1 MTATVLPVQRDLA
14 ELFRAAL
21 ERAVAAG
28 ALDLDPGAI
37 GPPALERPRLPEH
50 GDWATNVAL
59 VLAKAAKA
67 PPRKVAEAMVAHL
80 ELPDWVAGVE
90 VAGPGFVNVRLDQS
104 WFAGLVR
111 RVVAAGESFGTID
124 LGHGER
130 VNVEFIS
137 ANPTGPLHVG
147 NARLA
152 PMGDALANLLTATG
166 HKVEREYYFNDAGNQ
181 IEQLGA
187 SVEAAYLQLLGRPA
201 EVPADGYKGAYVADA
216 ATELR
221 AEQGDAPADLDPA
234 ERRARVTDWSFR
246 RMLAGIKQTLARLGV
261 EFDVWFS
268 ERTLHDT
275 GAIAE
280 TVEELRAR
288 GVVEER
294 DGAVWLRTT
303 QFGDD
308 KDRPLI
314 RSNGAPTYFGADAA
328 YYRDK
333 RRRGFD
339 RLIFLWGAD
348 HHGYVPRMRAV
359 VRAFGDPDDAA
370 EFLISQLVSLVRAGQ
385 PAKMSKRAGDIA
397 TVDDLLDEVGKDAF
411 RYTMLRFS
419 LDAPIEFDVEAVTRQ
434 SLDNPVYY
442 VQYAHARIASVIR
455 QGTDTGF
462 SPAPG
467 RRGRPGPAH
476 PSDGGRPAAPPG
488 RVRGAGPHR
497 RQPARPPPPDP
508 LRRGPGRRLP
518 PLLRRVPGPH
528 RRPRP
533 LQRPLVARRQHQ
545 AGPRQHPRPD
555 RGRRP
560 GTDVAQEP
568 RTSSPDPEPASPAG
582 SRVAGGW
589 ELELLR
595 WRWWLRLAADGHSGP
610 IWPLAGARRSVLRV
624 LLVLRHL

>member
-1 MTATVLPVQRDLA
+1 MTATVLPVQRDLSG
-14 ELFRAAL
+14 LFRAAL
-21 ERAVAAG
+21 ERAVSSG
-28 ALDLDPGAI
+28 ALALDPAAI
-37 GPPALERPRLPEH
+37 PDPALERPRLPEH

-67 PPRKVAEAMVAHL
+67 PPRAVAEAMVAHL

-90 VAGPGFVNVRLDQS
+90 VAGPGFVNVRLDQT
-104 WFAGLVR
+104 WFAALVR
-111 RVVAAGESFGTID
+111 RVLAARESFGTID

-166 HKVEREYYFNDAGNQ
+166 HKVEREYYFNDAGSQ

-187 SVEAAYLQLLGRPA
+187 SVEAAYLSLLGRPA
-201 EVPADGYKGAYVADA
+201 EAPADGYKGAYVADA
-216 ATELR
+216 ARELR
-221 AEQGDAPADLDPA
+221 AEQGDALADLAPD
-234 ERRARVTDWSFR
+234 ERRSRITDWAFR
-246 RMLAGIKQTLARLGV
+246 RMLAGIRETLARLGV

-268 ERTLHDT
+268 ERTLHET

-288 GVVEER
+288 GVVEDR

-348 HHGYVPRMRAV
+348 HHGYVPRMKAV
-359 VRAFGDPDDAA
+359 VRAFGDPDDVA
-370 EFLISQLVSLVRAGQ
+370 EFHISQLVSLVRAGQ

-434 SLDNPVYY
+434 SLDNPIYY

-462 SPAPG
+462 SALPVDKADLG
-467 RRGRPGPAH
+467 LLTH
-476 PSDGGRPAAPPG
+476 PMEAA
-488 RVRGAGPHR
+488 
-497 RQPARPPPPDP
+497 
-508 LRRGPGRRLP
+508 
-518 PLLRRVPGPH
+518 LLRRLAAFEEQVLVAAGQRAPH
-528 RRPRP
+528 RLTRYAEDLAAAFHRFYGECRV
-533 LQRPLVARRQHQ
+533 L
-545 AGPRQHPRPD
+545 
-555 RGRRP
+555 
-560 GTDVAQEP
+560 TDDHAL
-568 RTSSPDPEPASPAG
+568 SSA
-582 SRVAGGW
+582 
-589 ELELLR
+589 
-595 WRWWLRLAADGHSGP
+595 RWWLVISTKQVLANT
-610 IWPLAGARRSVLRV
+610 LALIGVDAPERM
-624 LLVLRHL
+624 

>member
-1 MTATVLPVQRDLA
+1 MTATVLPVQRDLSG
-14 ELFRAAL
+14 LFRAAL
-21 ERAVAAG
+21 ERAVSSG
-28 ALDLDPGAI
+28 ALALDPAAI
-37 GPPALERPRLPEH
+37 PDPALERPRLPEH

-67 PPRKVAEAMVAHL
+67 PPRAVAEAMVAHL

-90 VAGPGFVNVRLDQS
+90 VAGPGFVNVRLDQT
-104 WFAGLVR
+104 WFAALVR
-111 RVVAAGESFGTID
+111 RVVAARESFGTID
-124 LGHGER
+124 LAHGER

-166 HKVEREYYFNDAGNQ
+166 HKVEREYYFNDAGSQ

-187 SVEAAYLQLLGRPA
+187 SVEAAYLSLLGRPA
-201 EVPADGYKGAYVADA
+201 GAPADGYKGAYVADA
-216 ATELR
+216 ARELQ
-221 AEQGDAPADLDPA
+221 AEQGDALADLDPD
-234 ERRARVTDWSFR
+234 ERRTRITDWAFR
-246 RMLAGIKQTLARLGV
+246 RMLAGIRETLARLGV

-268 ERTLHDT
+268 ERTLHET

-288 GVVEER
+288 GVVEDR

-348 HHGYVPRMRAV
+348 HHGYVPRMKAV
-359 VRAFGDPDDAA
+359 VRAFGDPDDVA
-370 EFLISQLVSLVRAGQ
+370 EFHISQLVRLVRSGQ

-397 TVDDLLDEVGKDAF
+397 TVDDLLEEGGKDAF

-434 SLDNPVYY
+434 SLDNPIYY

-462 SPAPG
+462 SALPVDKADLG
-467 RRGRPGPAH
+467 LLTH
-476 PSDGGRPAAPPG
+476 PMEAA
-488 RVRGAGPHR
+488 
-497 RQPARPPPPDP
+497 
-508 LRRGPGRRLP
+508 
-518 PLLRRVPGPH
+518 LLRRLAAFEEQVLVAAGQRAPH
-528 RRPRP
+528 RLTRYAEDLAAAFHRFYGECRV
-533 LQRPLVARRQHQ
+533 L
-545 AGPRQHPRPD
+545 
-555 RGRRP
+555 
-560 GTDVAQEP
+560 TDDHAL
-568 RTSSPDPEPASPAG
+568 SSA
-582 SRVAGGW
+582 
-589 ELELLR
+589 
-595 WRWWLRLAADGHSGP
+595 RWWLVNSTKQVLANT
-610 IWPLAGARRSVLRV
+610 LALIGVDAPERM
-624 LLVLRHL
+624 

>member
-21 ERAVAAG
+21 ERAAASG
-28 ALDLDPGAI
+28 DLDLDPAAI
-37 GPPALERPRLPEH
+37 GAPALERPRLPEH

-67 PPRKVAEAMVAHL
+67 PPRKVAGAMVAHL

-90 VAGPGFVNVRLDQS
+90 VAGPGFVNVRLDQT

-181 IEQLGA
+181 VEQLGA
-187 SVEAAYLQLLGRPA
+187 SVEAAYLALLGRPA
-201 EVPADGYKGAYVADA
+201 EAPADGYKGAYVTDVAS
-216 ATELR
+216 ELQ
-221 AEQGDAPADLDPA
+221 AEQGDALADLDPA
-234 ERRARVTDWSFR
+234 ERRAHITDWAFR
-246 RMLAGIKQTLARLGV
+246 RMLAGIRQTLARLGV
-261 EFDVWFS
+261 EYDVWFS

-280 TVEELRAR
+280 TVDELRER

-339 RLIFLWGAD
+339 HLIFLWGAD

-359 VRAFGDPDDAA
+359 VRAFGDPDDTA

-442 VQYAHARIASVIR
+442 VQYAHARISSVIR
-455 QGTDTGF
+455 QGTGTGF
-462 SPAPG
+462 TPFPVEEADLG
-467 RRGRPGPAH
+467 LLTH
-476 PSDGGRPAAPPG
+476 PMEAA
-488 RVRGAGPHR
+488 
-497 RQPARPPPPDP
+497 
-508 LRRGPGRRLP
+508 
-518 PLLRRVPGPH
+518 LLRRLGAFEEQVLTAATQRAPH
-528 RRPRP
+528 RLTRYAEDLAAAFHRFYGECRV
-533 LQRPLVARRQHQ
+533 L
-545 AGPRQHPRPD
+545 
-555 RGRRP
+555 
-560 GTDVAQEP
+560 TDDPAL
-568 RTSSPDPEPASPAG
+568 SSA
-582 SRVAGGW
+582 
-589 ELELLR
+589 
-595 WRWWLRLAADGHSGP
+595 RWWLVDSTRQVLANT
-610 IWPLAGARRSVLRV
+610 LALIGVDAPERM
-624 LLVLRHL
+624 

>member
-1 MTATVLPVQRDLA
+1 
-14 ELFRAAL
+14 
-21 ERAVAAG
+21 
-28 ALDLDPGAI
+28 
-37 GPPALERPRLPEH
+37 
-50 GDWATNVAL
+50 
-59 VLAKAAKA
+59 
-67 PPRKVAEAMVAHL
+67 MVAHL

-201 EVPADGYKGAYVADA
+201 EVPADGYKGAYVADV
-216 ATELR
+216 ATELQ
-221 AEQGDAPADLDPA
+221 AEQGEALADLDPA
-234 ERRARVTDWSFR
+234 ERRARITDWAFR
-246 RMLAGIKQTLARLGV
+246 RMLAGIRQTLARLGV

-280 TVEELRAR
+280 TVQDLRAR

-339 RLIFLWGAD
+339 RVIFLWGAD
-348 HHGYVPRMRAV
+348 HHGYVARMRAV
-359 VRAFGDPDDAA
+359 VRAFGDPDDTA

-455 QGTDTGF
+455 QGAGTGF
-462 SPAPG
+462 VPLPVEEADLG
-467 RRGRPGPAH
+467 LLTH
-476 PSDGGRPAAPPG
+476 PMEAA
-488 RVRGAGPHR
+488 
-497 RQPARPPPPDP
+497 
-508 LRRGPGRRLP
+508 
-518 PLLRRVPGPH
+518 LLRRLAAFEEQVLTAASQRAPH
-528 RRPRP
+528 R
-533 LQRPLVARRQHQ
+533 LARYAEDLAAAFHRFY
-545 AGPRQHPRPD
+545 GECRVL
-555 RGRRP
+555 
-560 GTDVAQEP
+560 TDDHAL
-568 RTSSPDPEPASPAG
+568 SSA
-582 SRVAGGW
+582 
-589 ELELLR
+589 
-595 WRWWLRLAADGHSGP
+595 RWWLVVSTKQVLANT
-610 IWPLAGARRSVLRV
+610 LA
-624 LLVLRHL
+624 LLGVDAPERM

>member
-1 MTATVLPVQRDLA
+1 MTTTVLPVQRDLA
-14 ELFRAAL
+14 GLFKAAL
-21 ERAVAAG
+21 ERAVASG
-28 ALDLDPGAI
+28 ALDLDPAAI
-37 GPPALERPRLPEH
+37 PEPALERPRLPEH
-50 GDWATNVAL
+50 GDWATNVAM
-59 VLAKAAKA
+59 VLARAAKA

-111 RVVAAGESFGTID
+111 RVLAEGQSYGTID

-152 PMGDALANLLTATG
+152 PTGDALANLLAATG
-166 HKVEREYYFNDAGNQ
+166 HKVEREYYFNDAGSQ

-187 SVEAAYLQLLGRPA
+187 SVEAAYLQLVGRPF
-201 EVPADGYKGAYVADA
+201 ELPADGYRGAYVAEA
-216 ATELR
+216 AAELL
-221 AEQGDAPADLDPA
+221 AEEGEALADLDPDD
-234 ERRARVTDWSFR
+234 RRARITDWAFP
-246 RMLAGIKQTLARLGV
+246 RMLAGIRQTLVRLGV

-268 ERTLHDT
+268 ERTLHES

-280 TVEELRAR
+280 TVEELGER
-288 GVVEER
+288 GVVEDR

-359 VRAFGDPDDAA
+359 VRAFGDPDDTV

-385 PAKMSKRAGDIA
+385 PARMSKRAGDIA

-442 VQYAHARIASVIR
+442 VQYAHARISSVIR
-455 QGTDTGF
+455 QGNEIGF
-462 SPAPG
+462 SPLPVEEADLG
-467 RRGRPGPAH
+467 LLTH
-476 PSDGGRPAAPPG
+476 PMEAA
-488 RVRGAGPHR
+488 
-497 RQPARPPPPDP
+497 
-508 LRRGPGRRLP
+508 
-518 PLLRRVPGPH
+518 LLRRLAAYEELVLTAARQRAPH
-528 RRPRP
+528 RLTRYAEDLAAAFHRFYGECRV
-533 LQRPLVARRQHQ
+533 L
-545 AGPRQHPRPD
+545 
-555 RGRRP
+555 
-560 GTDVAQEP
+560 TDDHAL
-568 RTSSPDPEPASPAG
+568 SSA
-582 SRVAGGW
+582 
-589 ELELLR
+589 
-595 WRWWLRLAADGHSGP
+595 RWWLVHSTRQVLANILGLIGVDAP
-610 IWPLAGARRSVLRV
+610 ERM
-624 LLVLRHL
+624 

>member
-1 MTATVLPVQRDLA
+1 MTTTVLPVQRDLA
-14 ELFRAAL
+14 GLFKAAL
-21 ERAVAAG
+21 ERAVASG
-28 ALDLDPGAI
+28 ALDLDPAAI
-37 GPPALERPRLPEH
+37 PEPALERPRLPEH
-50 GDWATNVAL
+50 GDWATNVAM
-59 VLAKAAKA
+59 VLARAAKA

-111 RVVAAGESFGTID
+111 RVLAEGQSYGTID

-152 PMGDALANLLTATG
+152 PTGDALANLLAATG
-166 HKVEREYYFNDAGNQ
+166 HKVEREYYFNDAGSQ

-187 SVEAAYLQLLGRPA
+187 SVEAAYLQLVGRPF
-201 EVPADGYKGAYVADA
+201 ELPADGYRGAYVAEA
-216 ATELR
+216 AAELL
-221 AEQGDAPADLDPA
+221 AEEGEALADLDPDD
-234 ERRARVTDWSFR
+234 RRARITDWAFR
-246 RMLAGIKQTLARLGV
+246 RMLAGIRQTLVRLGV

-268 ERTLHDT
+268 ERTLHES

-280 TVEELRAR
+280 TVEELGER
-288 GVVEER
+288 GVVEDR

-359 VRAFGDPDDAA
+359 VRAFGDPDDTV

-385 PAKMSKRAGDIA
+385 PARMSKRAGDIA

-442 VQYAHARIASVIR
+442 VQYAHARISSVIR
-455 QGTDTGF
+455 QGNEIGF
-462 SPAPG
+462 SPLPVEEADLG
-467 RRGRPGPAH
+467 LLTH
-476 PSDGGRPAAPPG
+476 PMEAA
-488 RVRGAGPHR
+488 
-497 RQPARPPPPDP
+497 
-508 LRRGPGRRLP
+508 
-518 PLLRRVPGPH
+518 LLRRLAAYEELVLTAARQRAPH
-528 RRPRP
+528 RLTRYAEDLAAAFHRFYGECRV
-533 LQRPLVARRQHQ
+533 L
-545 AGPRQHPRPD
+545 
-555 RGRRP
+555 
-560 GTDVAQEP
+560 TDDHAL
-568 RTSSPDPEPASPAG
+568 SSA
-582 SRVAGGW
+582 
-589 ELELLR
+589 
-595 WRWWLRLAADGHSGP
+595 RWWLVHSTRQVLANILGLIGVDAP
-610 IWPLAGARRSVLRV
+610 ERM
-624 LLVLRHL
+624 

>member
-1 MTATVLPVQRDLA
+1 MTATVLPVQRDLSG
-14 ELFRAAL
+14 LFRAAL
-21 ERAVAAG
+21 ERAVSSG
-28 ALDLDPGAI
+28 ALALDPAAI
-37 GPPALERPRLPEH
+37 PDPALERPRLPEH

-67 PPRKVAEAMVAHL
+67 PPRAVAEAMVAHL

-90 VAGPGFVNVRLDQS
+90 VAGPGFVNVRLDQT
-104 WFAGLVR
+104 WFAALVR
-111 RVVAAGESFGTID
+111 RVLAARESFGTID

-166 HKVEREYYFNDAGNQ
+166 HKVEREYYFNDAGSQ

-187 SVEAAYLQLLGRPA
+187 SVEAAYLSLLGRPA
-201 EVPADGYKGAYVADA
+201 EAPADGYKGAYVADA
-216 ATELR
+216 ARELQ
-221 AEQGDAPADLDPA
+221 AEQGDAPADLAPD
-234 ERRARVTDWSFR
+234 ERRSRITDWAFR
-246 RMLAGIKQTLARLGV
+246 RMLAGIRETLARLGV

-268 ERTLHDT
+268 ERTLHET

-288 GVVEER
+288 GVVEDR

-348 HHGYVPRMRAV
+348 HHGYVPRMKAV
-359 VRAFGDPDDAA
+359 VRAFGDPDDVA
-370 EFLISQLVSLVRAGQ
+370 EFHISQLVRLVRAGQ

-434 SLDNPVYY
+434 SLDNPIYY

-462 SPAPG
+462 SALPVDKADLG
-467 RRGRPGPAH
+467 LLTH
-476 PSDGGRPAAPPG
+476 PMEAA
-488 RVRGAGPHR
+488 
-497 RQPARPPPPDP
+497 
-508 LRRGPGRRLP
+508 
-518 PLLRRVPGPH
+518 LLRRLAAFEEQVLVAAGQRAPH
-528 RRPRP
+528 RLTRYAEDLAAAFHRFYGECRV
-533 LQRPLVARRQHQ
+533 L
-545 AGPRQHPRPD
+545 
-555 RGRRP
+555 
-560 GTDVAQEP
+560 TDDHAL
-568 RTSSPDPEPASPAG
+568 SSA
-582 SRVAGGW
+582 
-589 ELELLR
+589 
-595 WRWWLRLAADGHSGP
+595 RWWLVNSTKQVLANT
-610 IWPLAGARRSVLRV
+610 LALIGVDAPERM
-624 LLVLRHL
+624 

>member
-28 ALDLDPGAI
+28 ALDLDSDAI
-37 GPPALERPRLPEH
+37 GEPALERPRLPEH

-104 WFAGLVR
+104 WFAALVR
-111 RVVAAGESFGTID
+111 RVVAAGASFGAID

-201 EVPADGYKGAYVADA
+201 EVPADGYKGAYVADVA
-216 ATELR
+216 RELQ
-221 AEQGDAPADLDPA
+221 AEQGDALADLDPA
-234 ERRARVTDWSFR
+234 GRRARITDWAFR

-359 VRAFGDPDDAA
+359 VRAFGDPDDTA

-462 SPAPG
+462 SPLPVEEADLG
-467 RRGRPGPAH
+467 LLAH
-476 PSDGGRPAAPPG
+476 PMEAA
-488 RVRGAGPHR
+488 
-497 RQPARPPPPDP
+497 
-508 LRRGPGRRLP
+508 
-518 PLLRRVPGPH
+518 LLRRLAAFEEQVLTAASQRAPH
-528 RRPRP
+528 R
-533 LQRPLVARRQHQ
+533 LARYAEDLAAAFHRFY
-545 AGPRQHPRPD
+545 GECRVL
-555 RGRRP
+555 
-560 GTDVAQEP
+560 TDDHAL
-568 RTSSPDPEPASPAG
+568 SSA
-582 SRVAGGW
+582 
-589 ELELLR
+589 
-595 WRWWLRLAADGHSGP
+595 RWWLVVSTKQVLANT
-610 IWPLAGARRSVLRV
+610 LN
-624 LLVLRHL
+624 LLGVDAPERM